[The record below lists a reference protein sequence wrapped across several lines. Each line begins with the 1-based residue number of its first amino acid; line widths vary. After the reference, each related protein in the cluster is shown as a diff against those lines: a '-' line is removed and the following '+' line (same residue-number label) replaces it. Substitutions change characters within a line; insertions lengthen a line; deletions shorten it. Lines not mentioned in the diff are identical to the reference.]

1 MKMTDRKQTI
11 EVHKTNKKV
20 IHKTSRPIT
29 KHYGSGK
36 KFDKKLNQNV
46 IKAQKTKNAGGDW
59 TNNGIN
65 RQTHFLDIA

>member
-1 MKMTDRKQTI
+1 MHCIPDFPWI
-11 EVHKTNKKV
+11 EHQKPTEK
-20 IHKTSRPIT
+20 P
-29 KHYGSGK
+29 
-36 KFDKKLNQNV
+36 NQNV